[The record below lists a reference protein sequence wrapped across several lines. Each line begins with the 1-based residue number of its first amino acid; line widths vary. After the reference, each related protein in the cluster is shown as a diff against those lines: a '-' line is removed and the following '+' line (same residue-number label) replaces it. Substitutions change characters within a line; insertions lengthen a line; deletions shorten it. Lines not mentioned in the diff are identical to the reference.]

1 MGNKQALIT
10 LGLIVAT
17 FATMFVLAGGLYLV
31 GNIMIGW
38 SWLTFESCIG
48 VTGTLILIAG
58 MILICIL
65 ERKDKSE

>member
-1 MGNKQALIT
+1 MGSKQALIT

-38 SWLTFESCIG
+38 SWLTFEICVGII
-48 VTGTLILIAG
+48 GTLILIAG

-65 ERKDKSE
+65 ERKERL